1 MVPVNKIYYNALR
14 THMRV
19 FRKKHKNSRNDV
31 VEFLIITS
39 VGIVHHNTY
48 FNTCS
53 IHIMMPI

>member
-1 MVPVNKIYYNALR
+1 
-14 THMRV
+14 MRV

-48 FNTCS
+48 FNMRS